1 MPKGRRGG
9 RRAGGGASF
18 RTEAEAEVYALN
30 ELKKAGVDRYKGI
43 PDHGVTSK
51 AANRAVDHVDAEL
64 STGAALPKMNITKR
78 TAREALKIEE
88 YNRLSI
94 HQRFMN
100 IHGITFEQYKKALNL
115 NAKATKY
122 FKSKA

>member
-9 RRAGGGASF
+9 RRAASF

-30 ELKKAGVDRYKGI
+30 ELRKAGVDRYKGI

-51 AANRAVDHVDAEL
+51 AANHAVLHVDSEL
-64 STGAALPKMNITKR
+64 STGAEIPKMNIAKR

-94 HQRFMN
+94 HQSFMSL
-100 IHGITFEQYKKALNL
+100 HGLTFEQYKKALKL

>member
-1 MPKGRRGG
+1 MPKGNRGG
-9 RRAGGGASF
+9 RRAGGGAPF
-18 RTEAEAEVYALN
+18 KTEAEAELYAMS

-51 AANRAVDHVDAEL
+51 AANHAVLHVDSEL
-64 STGAALPKMNITKR
+64 STGAEIPKVNITKR

-94 HQRFMN
+94 HQRFMKL
-100 IHGITFEQYKKALNL
+100 HGLTFEQYKKALNL

>member
-1 MPKGRRGG
+1 MD
-9 RRAGGGASF
+9 S
-18 RTEAEAEVYALN
+18 
-30 ELKKAGVDRYKGI
+30 
-43 PDHGVTSK
+43 
-51 AANRAVDHVDAEL
+51 EL
-64 STGAALPKMNITKR
+64 STGAEIPKVNITKR

-94 HQRFMN
+94 HQRFMKL
-100 IHGITFEQYKKALNL
+100 HGLTFEQYKKALNL